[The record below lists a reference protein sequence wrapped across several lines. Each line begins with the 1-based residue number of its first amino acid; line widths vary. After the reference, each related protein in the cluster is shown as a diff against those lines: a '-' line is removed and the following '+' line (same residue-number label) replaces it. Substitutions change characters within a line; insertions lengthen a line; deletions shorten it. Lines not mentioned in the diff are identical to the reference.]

1 MAKQLTL
8 TLGAQV
14 TFSTPLSARTIMA
27 KSAALNPA
35 SMPFFPGGSRT
46 SDEDD
51 RLSMGFSV
59 SGVHEQ
65 DRAFMSSVSLSPSD
79 RPSIKSS
86 PSPSSEGLDNA
97 HDAGV
102 RFDKLPP
109 DTDWI
114 RRSSIVRP
122 MDPTKQYPPFD
133 SVLAREPSIS
143 SSVDAGSAIEEPG
156 YSPSENGSSV
166 PASGPSTL
174 RPSTSPSI
182 GIQNRPRSP
191 FSNNLILA
199 SSSPVSSIG
208 SGGQFASNMDYPSSF
223 EAQLRASP
231 VINDILERLARCEIS
246 TREIHRNL
254 NDVHRKVDILLDRS
268 TGFTSQPEF
277 KDPFAPSNS
286 PSSLSGPASG
296 MARLSISG
304 NLAPNQQPS
313 DDIIQISQRLNTLT
327 SSVGQLLALQTQ
339 QHMQS
344 VGPTLGGGQIAA
356 IGSSQ
361 EIPPNQ
367 LLTPPLPLSGNV
379 LNHTLPSRPEIRTSR
394 TPNPPMRT
402 WSAGSLDLPVRPS
415 ENLSVLRGSDALL
428 RDKRRSVAGLVRR
441 DSAGVSH
448 HRYRFNRHSTDSR
461 LTF

>member
-1 MAKQLTL
+1 
-8 TLGAQV
+8 
-14 TFSTPLSARTIMA
+14 MA

-79 RPSIKSS
+79 RPSVKSS

-102 RFDKLPP
+102 HFDKLPS

-114 RRSSIVRP
+114 RRSSIIRP

-133 SVLAREPSIS
+133 SALAREPSIS
-143 SSVDAGSAIEEPG
+143 SSLDTGSAIEDPG

-174 RPSTSPSI
+174 RPSASPSI
-182 GIQNRPRSP
+182 GIQSRSRSP
-191 FSNNLILA
+191 FSNNLALV
-199 SSSPVSSIG
+199 SSSPVSSLG
-208 SGGQFASNMDYPSSF
+208 SGGQFASNMDYSSGF

-268 TGFTSQPEF
+268 TGFASQPEF
-277 KDPFAPSNS
+277 KDPFAPANS

-344 VGPTLGGGQIAA
+344 VGPTLGGSQIA
-356 IGSSQ
+356 IGSPQ
-361 EIPPNQ
+361 DIPPNQ

-379 LNHTLPSRPEIRTSR
+379 LNHTLPSRPEIRPSR

-448 HRYRFNRHSTDSR
+448 RRHCFTGRSQQTVG
-461 LTF
+461 

>member
-1 MAKQLTL
+1 
-8 TLGAQV
+8 
-14 TFSTPLSARTIMA
+14 MA

-35 SMPFFPGGSRT
+35 SMPFFPGGSRA

-51 RLSMGFSV
+51 RLSIPFSV

-79 RPSIKSS
+79 RPSVKSS

-97 HDAGV
+97 HDPVA
-102 RFDKLPP
+102 RFDKLPS

-114 RRSSIVRP
+114 RRSSIVRS
-122 MDPTKQYPPFD
+122 MDASKQFPPFD
-133 SVLAREPSIS
+133 SALAREPSIS
-143 SSVDAGSAIEEPG
+143 SSLDAASAMEEPG

-166 PASGPSTL
+166 PLSGPSTL
-174 RPSTSPSI
+174 RQSTSPSI
-182 GIQNRPRSP
+182 GIRPRSP
-191 FSNNLILA
+191 FSNSLVIA
-199 SSSPVSSIG
+199 SSSPVSSLS
-208 SGGQFASNMDYPSSF
+208 SGGQFASNMDYSSSF

-268 TGFTSQPEF
+268 MGFTSQPEF
-277 KDPFAPSNS
+277 KDPFAPS
-286 PSSLSGPASG
+286 SSSSSSFSGPPSG

-304 NLAPNQQPS
+304 NLAPNQQSS
-313 DDIIQISQRLNTLT
+313 DDIIQISQRLNALT

-339 QHMQS
+339 QHLQG
-344 VGPTLGGGQIAA
+344 VGQTGNQLATIGPAPQDIPT
-356 IGSSQ
+356 
-361 EIPPNQ
+361 NQ
-367 LLTPPLPLSGNV
+367 LLAPSLPLSGNV
-379 LNHTLPSRPEIRTSR
+379 LGHTLPNRPDIRTPR

-415 ENLSVLRGSDALL
+415 DNLSALRGSDALL
-428 RDKRRSVAGLVRR
+428 RDKRRSVSGLVRR
-441 DSAGVSH
+441 DSAGVG
-448 HRYRFNRHSTDSR
+448 HRRRHFKRSC
-461 LTF
+461 

>member
-1 MAKQLTL
+1 
-8 TLGAQV
+8 
-14 TFSTPLSARTIMA
+14 MA
-27 KSAALNPA
+27 KSAALNPT
-35 SMPFFPGGSRT
+35 SMPFFPGGRRT

-51 RLSMGFSV
+51 RLSMGFPV

-79 RPSIKSS
+79 RPSVKSS
-86 PSPSSEGLDNA
+86 PSPTSEGLDNA

-102 RFDKLPP
+102 RFDKLPSDP
-109 DTDWI
+109 DWI
-114 RRSSIVRP
+114 RRSSIVGP
-122 MDPTKQYPPFD
+122 VDPTKQYPPFD
-133 SVLAREPSIS
+133 SALAREPSIS
-143 SSVDAGSAIEEPG
+143 SSLDAGSAIEEPG

-166 PASGPSTL
+166 PPSGPSTL
-174 RPSTSPSI
+174 RPSASPSI
-182 GIQNRPRSP
+182 GIQNRSRSP
-191 FSNNLILA
+191 FSNNLALV
-199 SSSPVSSIG
+199 SSSPVSSLG
-208 SGGQFASNMDYPSSF
+208 SGGQFTSNMDFPSSF

-268 TGFTSQPEF
+268 MGFNSQPEF
-277 KDPFAPSNS
+277 KDPFAPASS
-286 PSSLSGPASG
+286 TPSISGPAG

-313 DDIIQISQRLNTLT
+313 DDIIQISQRLSTLT

-344 VGPTLGGGQIAA
+344 VGGSQIAPV
-356 IGSSQ
+356 GSSQ
-361 EIPPNQ
+361 DIPPNQ

-379 LNHTLPSRPEIRTSR
+379 LGHTLPSRPELRASR

-415 ENLSVLRGSDALL
+415 DNLSVLRSSDALL
-428 RDKRRSVAGLVRR
+428 RDKRRSVSGLVRR

-448 HRYRFNRHSTDSR
+448 HRYRATGHAHQIVG
-461 LTF
+461 

>member
-1 MAKQLTL
+1 
-8 TLGAQV
+8 
-14 TFSTPLSARTIMA
+14 MA

-35 SMPFFPGGSRT
+35 SMPFFPGGSRAI
-46 SDEDD
+46 DEDD
-51 RLSMGFSV
+51 RLSIAFSV

-79 RPSIKSS
+79 RPSVKSS
-86 PSPSSEGLDNA
+86 PSPSSEGLDNV

-102 RFDKLPP
+102 RFDKLPS

-122 MDPTKQYPPFD
+122 MDATKHFPHFD
-133 SVLAREPSIS
+133 SAVAREPSVS
-143 SSVDAGSAIEEPG
+143 SSLDAGSAIEEPG

-166 PASGPSTL
+166 PLSGPSTL
-174 RPSTSPSI
+174 RQSTSPSI
-182 GIQNRPRSP
+182 GIQNRSRSP
-191 FSNNLILA
+191 FSNNLVIA
-199 SSSPVSSIG
+199 SSSPVSSLG
-208 SGGQFASNMDYPSSF
+208 SGGGQFSSTMDYSSSF

-231 VINDILERLARCEIS
+231 VINDILERLVRCEVS

-277 KDPFAPSNS
+277 KDPFAPS
-286 PSSLSGPASG
+286 SSSSSSFSAPPSG

-339 QHMQS
+339 QHMQG
-344 VGPTLGGGQIAA
+344 VGPTLAGGQLAT
-356 IGSSQ
+356 IGPSQ
-361 EIPPNQ
+361 DIPPNQ
-367 LLTPPLPLSGNV
+367 LLTPSLPLTGNN
-379 LNHTLPSRPEIRTSR
+379 LGHTLPNRPEIRASR

-415 ENLSVLRGSDALL
+415 DNLSALRGSDALL
-428 RDKRRSVAGLVRR
+428 RDKRRSVSGLVRR
-441 DSAGVSH
+441 DSAGVGH
-448 HRYRFNRHSTDSR
+448 CRRHVYRSC
-461 LTF
+461 